1 MYTICK
7 KVFANE
13 PYSSVRRSEDDACI
27 PFDPVNTDYTRF
39 KSEINADQAQLQDA
53 DGNVM
58 SAADAKAFVATLP

>member
-13 PYSSVRRSEDDACI
+13 PYSAVRRSEDDACI
-27 PFDPVNTDYTRF
+27 PFDPVNTDYARF
-39 KSEINADQAQLQDA
+39 KQEINADQAQLQDA